1 MNPQA
6 DVSSIPVLQDWH
18 AALCTFR
25 SDAADV
31 LAAVQMEIR
40 HAFDWISEQLK
51 EWQRAVREREED
63 VIQAK
68 ADLAR
73 REIPDHTGKTPDAT
87 VQKEKL
93 RQAQARLHFAL
104 NQVDVCR
111 RWLQKLPRMIN
122 EEYEGHARRLSAFID
137 TVLPQ
142 ALASLQQQ
150 IASLEAYTQ
159 IKAESIGPVAPP
171 SVLGKEQP

>member
-18 AALCTFR
+18 AGLCTFR
-25 SDAADV
+25 SDASDV

-40 HAFDWISEQLK
+40 HAFDWISEQMK
-51 EWQRAVREREED
+51 AWQKAVREREEE

-93 RQAQARLHFAL
+93 REAQARLHFAL
-104 NQVDVCR
+104 
-111 RWLQKLPRMIN
+111 
-122 EEYEGHARRLSAFID
+122 
-137 TVLPQ
+137 
-142 ALASLQQQ
+142 
-150 IASLEAYTQ
+150 
-159 IKAESIGPVAPP
+159 
-171 SVLGKEQP
+171 